1 MESDGPGFESLGFNL
16 TWSPSS
22 LQWAI
27 EDTSNKA
34 VPSLCMNRQPRDL
47 EGVKLDQ

>member
-22 LQWAI
+22 LQWAT
-27 EDTSNKA
+27 EDTFNTFT
-34 VPSLCMNRQPRDL
+34 LCMNRQPRDL